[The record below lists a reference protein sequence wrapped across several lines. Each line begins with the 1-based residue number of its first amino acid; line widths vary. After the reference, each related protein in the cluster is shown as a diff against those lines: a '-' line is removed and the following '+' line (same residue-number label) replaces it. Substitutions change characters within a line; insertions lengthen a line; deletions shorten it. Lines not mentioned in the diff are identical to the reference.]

1 MTPRG
6 PFKIDRSSSGMF
18 AGEASE
24 VSVPDLVA
32 EVFDAAP
39 TEAKARLLEPL
50 LRPLG
55 LLSLFGVAG
64 GIFARAKLNAGWPE
78 PHVRTEDIVAVRAVD
93 VRTLVAFAQQVSTEA
108 TDGIVAI
115 MSMSAA
121 YSGSA
126 AAAVLAALV
135 VNGKSVSAG
144 ESGYA
149 EFEAAKP

>member
-1 MTPRG
+1 MSSRG
-6 PFKIDRSSSGMF
+6 PFKIYGSGPGML

-32 EVFDAAP
+32 EVFEAAP

-55 LLSLFGVAG
+55 LLSLFGIAG
-64 GIFARAKLNAGWPE
+64 GIFARAKLNAGWRE
-78 PHVRTEDIVAVRAVD
+78 PHVRPEDILTVRAAD
-93 VRTLVAFAQQVSTEA
+93 VKTLVAFAQQVSTEA
-108 TDGIVAI
+108 TDGIIAM
-115 MSMSAA
+115 MSTSAA

-126 AAAVLAALV
+126 SAAVLVALLAATR
-135 VNGKSVSAG
+135 KSASAPG
-144 ESGYA
+144 HA